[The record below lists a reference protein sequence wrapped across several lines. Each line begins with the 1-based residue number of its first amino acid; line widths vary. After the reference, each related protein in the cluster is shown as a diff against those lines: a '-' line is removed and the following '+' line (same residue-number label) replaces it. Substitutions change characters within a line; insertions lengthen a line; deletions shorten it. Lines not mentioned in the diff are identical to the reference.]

1 MAVNPKWSFR
11 SPGEYTDSDGSNPCT
26 IICST
31 SAPSGAREPWA
42 SAEKGS
48 LSIQNGATDDQ
59 PAIWLK
65 VDEDLADED
74 WVLLLAEDCTS
85 AHTIAGNWTWG
96 TSSAIYL
103 RDSGQSI
110 YSPAAN
116 VGALALGA
124 AADSWR
130 FGDMGNANYLEL
142 DYLGELDLAGTAH
155 INTRRRFELMDDFI
169 QQTLTEADTPWILN
183 SGSDD
188 LAIDPAINAQE
199 CGVVRLTGGD
209 GDGTVAVDGSQIVC
223 HIPVQADSTGLI
235 FETRLNI
242 DSAITGVAV
251 NAGFTDATGLEEP
264 FSIGAADA
272 ITSTASDAACFVY
285 DSDADTK
292 QWFACAVDGDTDDTG
307 NATTST
313 APVADTYQVLRIE
326 VSSDGA
332 TIRFLINGTLVKT
345 LSGAAGVSPDVNLY
359 ATVIACSDGA
369 AAKSVDVDYIYV
381 SHVR

>member
-1 MAVNPKWSFR
+1 MAVNPKWSLR
-11 SPGEYTDSDGSNPCT
+11 SPGEATDSDGSNAIT
-26 IICST
+26 IIT
-31 SAPSGAREPWA
+31 GSGAPDGDQEPCK
-42 SAEKGS
+42 SALHGS
-48 LSIQNGATDDQ
+48 LYVRNDASDDNS
-59 PAIWLK
+59 ALYMK
-65 VDEDLADED
+65 VDEDSADDD
-74 WVLLLAEDCTS
+74 WVRVITASSTD
-85 AHTIAGNWTWG
+85 AHTISGTWTFG

-116 VGALALGA
+116 QGALALGA

-130 FGDMGNANYLEL
+130 FGDMGNGNYLEL

-235 FETRLNI
+235 FETRLHI
-242 DSAITGVAV
+242 DTAITGVAV

-264 FSIGAADA
+264 FSIGALDA
-272 ITSTASDAACFVY
+272 ITSTATDAACFVY
-285 DSDADTK
+285 DSDAVTK
-292 QWFACAVDGDTDDTG
+292 EWFACAVDSDTDDAG

-332 TIRFLINGTLVKT
+332 TIRFLINGTLVTT
-345 LSGAAGVSPDVNLY
+345 LSGDAGITPDVNLY
-359 ATVIACSDGA
+359 ATVIACSDGVA
-369 AAKSVDVDYIYV
+369 QKFVDVDYIYV